1 MISMQKKKMPPIDP
15 LMDEISMNLLL
26 QDTID
31 SDGDSI
37 VDHIDFCANT
47 PPNTLVDKFG
57 CPVDDDIDGVIIQ
70 KIKNYLLLKELL

>member
-1 MISMQKKKMPPIDP
+1 MLFTHIAIAYDFNSKKETPSIDP
-15 LMDEISMNLLL
+15 LMDEISINLLL

-47 PPNTLVDKFG
+47 PPNT
-57 CPVDDDIDGVIIQ
+57 PVATRT
-70 KIKNYLLLKELL
+70 LAAR